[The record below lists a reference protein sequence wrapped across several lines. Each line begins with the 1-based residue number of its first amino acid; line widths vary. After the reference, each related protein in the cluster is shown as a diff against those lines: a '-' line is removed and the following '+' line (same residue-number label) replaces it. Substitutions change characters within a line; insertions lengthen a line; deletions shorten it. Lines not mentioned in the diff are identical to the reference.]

1 MPMNP
6 RLLRPTSSSLD
17 RDAAVYLNAV
27 AVADGEQL
35 EPAVRKAIND
45 FVKGCKQ
52 DGIWDAIKASCI
64 LAGAKTLAGALVPLK
79 GAAPTNSGPF
89 VTGDYD
95 RETGLIG
102 NATTKYLNS
111 NRNNN
116 ADPQDSHHLAVYAS
130 ALDSNAGG
138 IGIYAGA
145 GVAGAAGSTML
156 VERGSTPGALRARS
170 RSSTLSS
177 ASNNEA
183 VGFLAVGR
191 SAAGTHVIR
200 TNGASSSHSIS
211 SDAAL
216 DGNHFVFAGNNAGSP
231 TNASNVRLAYYSIGE
246 SLDLALL
253 DTRASALIRAL
264 RPQAA
269 NADAQG
275 WIDRVYANGGT
286 VSTSTANAVNTF
298 CDAIDAAGIRDRFY
312 RLNLFCGTGLN
323 AALVPLYRNT
333 SLAGPA
339 LGNATDTNS
348 GALFVSGDYTEPTG
362 LTGGTNKHLDTGLAP
377 DNMPLGVV
385 QAMALSFSHGP
396 TPNLNTDPRPVGA
409 AAISPVTER
418 FVLILT
424 IRSSVTGVL
433 SSTLGRGN
441 ALLSAQIA
449 AGPQPSA
456 SWVASRTSAT
466 SLVAYKNGIAD
477 ATLATTVTPIASHA
491 LPFFVCRS
499 NEGGVA
505 TGSAIALPHRH
516 YSIGAGLTGSEV
528 ASYDTALAAFRSAI
542 GRTA

>member
-231 TNASNVRLAYYSIGE
+231 TNASNARLAYYSIGE

-253 DTRASALIRAL
+253 DTRVSAL
-264 RPQAA
+264 
-269 NADAQG
+269 
-275 WIDRVYANGGT
+275 V
-286 VSTSTANAVNTF
+286 TA
-298 CDAIDAAGIRDRFY
+298 I
-312 RLNLFCGTGLN
+312 
-323 AALVPLYRNT
+323 
-333 SLAGPA
+333 
-339 LGNATDTNS
+339 
-348 GALFVSGDYTEPTG
+348 
-362 LTGGTNKHLDTGLAP
+362 
-377 DNMPLGVV
+377 
-385 QAMALSFSHGP
+385 
-396 TPNLNTDPRPVGA
+396 GA
-409 AAISPVTER
+409 AI
-418 FVLILT
+418 
-424 IRSSVTGVL
+424 
-433 SSTLGRGN
+433 
-441 ALLSAQIA
+441 
-449 AGPQPSA
+449 
-456 SWVASRTSAT
+456 
-466 SLVAYKNGIAD
+466 
-477 ATLATTVTPIASHA
+477 
-491 LPFFVCRS
+491 
-499 NEGGVA
+499 
-505 TGSAIALPHRH
+505 
-516 YSIGAGLTGSEV
+516 
-528 ASYDTALAAFRSAI
+528 
-542 GRTA
+542 